1 MKVLPWHPNLTWVFA
16 LQAHTDISSVE
27 RHGTR
32 HAHQTIMAAALTDKL
47 LHLSSPKS

>member
-1 MKVLPWHPNLTWVFA
+1 MKDLPWHPNLSWVFV
-16 LQAHTDISSVE
+16 LRAHADISSVE

-32 HAHQTIMAAALTDKL
+32 HAHQPIVAAALTDKL

>member
-1 MKVLPWHPNLTWVFA
+1 MIGLPWHPDLPWVFV
-16 LQAHTDISSVE
+16 LRVHVDITSVE

-32 HAHQTIMAAALTDKL
+32 HAHQTIVAAALTDKL